1 MVFKPKR
8 SSMKRFTLSIFLLTG
23 LISIIKVEAQ
33 TAGQVEL
40 SLKQAWEYAL
50 KNNATMK
57 NAEIDLQLA
66 QKKIWETTAIG
77 LPQVSASASYQHI
90 FKVPEMSF
98 GGMTLLSDHRE
109 GTTLSGVATGN
120 NADSIFL
127 NYFPYDPIKLGVKD
141 NATISLNVSQLIF
154 SGEYL
159 VGLQA
164 SKVYYQISQNSLVQ
178 ATSDIKES
186 VANSYYLVLILERN
200 RDILKQSLENLTRTL
215 GEMREMNKQGFI
227 EDTDVDQIEL
237 TVHSL
242 ENGLVSVNNQVSASY
257 DLLKFQLG
265 LPFETAITLT
275 EKLEDIVG
283 TSDIASIITKQFQVE
298 NHITYKIMENQ
309 EAAGILNLK
318 RQKSGYLPTLAAFYK
333 HTENAQ
339 KADFDFT
346 MKDIAG
352 LSLNVPIFSS
362 GQRNVQ
368 VQQRTLELQKIRN
381 MKTNV
386 AQGLELDFIN
396 SRNNLNS
403 AYDKFM
409 NEKRNIEL
417 TSRIYNK
424 TLTKYKEGV
433 ASSMDLTTAQNQY
446 LTAQTNYFTALY
458 TLLSSRNKLE
468 KLLNIQ

>member
-1 MVFKPKR
+1 
-8 SSMKRFTLSIFLLTG
+8 
-23 LISIIKVEAQ
+23 
-33 TAGQVEL
+33 
-40 SLKQAWEYAL
+40 
-50 KNNATMK
+50 
-57 NAEIDLQLA
+57 
-66 QKKIWETTAIG
+66 
-77 LPQVSASASYQHI
+77 
-90 FKVPEMSF
+90 
-98 GGMTLLSDHRE
+98 
-109 GTTLSGVATGN
+109 
-120 NADSIFL
+120 
-127 NYFPYDPIKLGVKD
+127 
-141 NATISLNVSQLIF
+141 
-154 SGEYL
+154 
-159 VGLQA
+159 
-164 SKVYYQISQNSLVQ
+164 VQ

-346 MKDIAG
+346 MKDIAASPLMCPSFRAPAECPG
-352 LSLNVPIFSS
+352 PAADT
-362 GQRNVQ
+362 GTAKDQ
-368 VQQRTLELQKIRN
+368 N

-446 LTAQTNYFTALY
+446 LTAQNNYFTALY